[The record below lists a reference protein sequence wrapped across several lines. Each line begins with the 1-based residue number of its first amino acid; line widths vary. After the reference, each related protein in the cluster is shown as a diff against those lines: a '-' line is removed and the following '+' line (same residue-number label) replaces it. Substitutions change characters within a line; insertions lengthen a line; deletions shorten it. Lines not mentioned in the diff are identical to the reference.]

1 MYILVNVV
9 INRPGI
15 LDLSEILIRSTAF
28 NDQDEIGSGSIG
40 FVYRFGVRLR
50 LRYPSDGSRNLRF
63 PRMNKFNDF
72 TVLVDDNNPTFFFRG
87 IQQQVLKISP
97 MIHIDINH

>member
-1 MYILVNVV
+1 
-9 INRPGI
+9 
-15 LDLSEILIRSTAF
+15 
-28 NDQDEIGSGSIG
+28 
-40 FVYRFGVRLR
+40 
-50 LRYPSDGSRNLRF
+50 
-63 PRMNKFNDF
+63 MNKFNDF